1 MTIPEALALVVA
13 LRGLII
19 WPLAA
24 GCFVLVRR
32 FLRQRISVAISSLRG
47 AAAGLA
53 GLVGFLLPFL
63 ALGLC
68 LVTAN
73 WLIVKLT
80 DPSESHDVK
89 AVSGLAWILGMFLG
103 GLVIRAGLGN
113 AKAVPLGEA
122 RSSSE
127 EPDIVRIHA
136 FETARFGK
144 SRILFACLLMFTML
158 PLLAV
163 ILVLS
168 RSENV
173 SDGIPHRIVALLL
186 ALAVTLP
193 LFEIVVYQY
202 SVEVSNDGLRWRRW
216 GRSFF
221 APWAEIETVDW
232 GTLYSVFK
240 LKSGEKVLLNL
251 TFYSH
256 SLDQVNAQ
264 LLQRVNHGLESS
276 GRPPIV

>member
-1 MTIPEALALVVA
+1 MNIPDPLPFIVA

-32 FLRQRISVAISSLRG
+32 FLRKRFPVGSGSVGSTSAVLL
-47 AAAGLA
+47 GLI
-53 GLVGFLLPFL
+53 GFLLPFA

-68 LVTAN
+68 LTTVN
-73 WLIVKLT
+73 WLIVRLAY
-80 DPSESHDVK
+80 PSENNDVK
-89 AVSGLAWILGMFLG
+89 VTSGLAWIFGMFLG
-103 GLVIRAGLGN
+103 GFVIRAGLGKG
-113 AKAVPLGEA
+113 KALPLSEDRGQTL
-122 RSSSE
+122 RSGYSLSG
-127 EPDIVRIHA
+127 DYG
-136 FETARFGK
+136 TQRFRK
-144 SRILFACLLMFTML
+144 SRILFACLLVFTML

-168 RSENV
+168 LGGHV
-173 SDGIPHRIVALLL
+173 SAGIFHRIMALLL

-202 SVEVSNDGLRWRRW
+202 SVEVSADGLRWRRW

-221 APWAEIETVDW
+221 APWEEIEVIDW
-232 GTLYSVFK
+232 GALYSVFK
-240 LKSGEKVLLNL
+240 LKSGKKIQLNL
-251 TFYSH
+251 TYYIH
-256 SLDQVNAQ
+256 SLGEVNAQ
-264 LLQRVNHGLESS
+264 LLDKVNRGLESS